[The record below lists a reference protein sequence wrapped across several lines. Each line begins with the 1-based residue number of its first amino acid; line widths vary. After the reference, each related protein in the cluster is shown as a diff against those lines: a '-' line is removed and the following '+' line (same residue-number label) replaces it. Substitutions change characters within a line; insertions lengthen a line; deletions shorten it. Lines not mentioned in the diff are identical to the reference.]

1 MAHRERL
8 TTSAEREAFQSVK
21 RACYAGLDS
30 VTLRTEVAR
39 RAAGIVPFDAQSFS
53 TTDPDTGLLT
63 HGVGEGLSMR
73 FVQAYLY
80 EVYPHE
86 EAMTT
91 LDLVRSG
98 RTVSTSDSHAFRDI
112 LRVEGLAHE
121 LKVLPCA
128 NGDLWGSWCL
138 MRETGSPCFS
148 EREMRFLRII
158 LPHLAHGLRSAALVD
173 RAFDQPGLTADGE
186 PTGVIILAACGRI
199 SLRNPTAT
207 AQLDDLGDVGI
218 GTQEIIP
225 FAVASAVAWLRV
237 RQESDAELRVRGR
250 SGRWY
255 TLRASLTEPDASG
268 TSSTIVL
275 IEPVTSREIAPILAQ
290 LYGLSPRER
299 EVLSLVA
306 RGEPTKRI
314 AAQLGVSAYTVQD
327 HVGHACE
334 KVGVRGRK
342 ALLAKLFFDG
352 HVPHLA
358 G

>member
-8 TTSAEREAFQSVK
+8 TTAAEREAFQSVK

-30 VTLRTEVAR
+30 ITLRTEIAR
-39 RAAGIVPFDAQSFS
+39 RTAPIVPFEAHSFS

-63 HGVGEGLSMR
+63 HGVVEGLPLR
-73 FVQAYLY
+73 FVQAYLH
-80 EVYPHE
+80 ELYPHE

-98 RTVSTSDSHAFRDI
+98 QMVTPSDSRAFREI
-112 LRVEGLAHE
+112 LRVEGFAHE
-121 LKVLPCA
+121 LKVLPCT

-138 MRETGSPCFS
+138 IRETSSPRFS
-148 EREMRFLRII
+148 EREMRFLRMV
-158 LPHLAHGLRSAALVD
+158 LPHVAHGLRSAALVD
-173 RAFDQPGLTADGE
+173 RAFDRSGSVMDGE
-186 PTGVIILAACGRI
+186 PTGVIVLDIHGRI

-207 AQLDDLGDVGI
+207 AQLDDLSDVGI

-225 FAVASAVAWLRV
+225 FAVASAVAQLRL
-237 RQESDAELRVRGR
+237 RQEHGAELRVRGR

-255 TLRASLTEPDASG
+255 TLRASLAEPDASG
-268 TSSTIVL
+268 ASSTIVL
-275 IEPVTSREIAPILAQ
+275 IEPITLREIAPILAQ

-306 RGEPTKRI
+306 KGEPTKRI

-327 HVGHACE
+327 HVDHACE

-352 HVPHLA
+352 YAPRLV